1 MLCRLALPP
10 VKMFFNKP
18 AWSSSKVQQEPEKK
32 QGEI

>member
-18 AWSSSKVQQEPEKK
+18 AWSSKVQQEPEKK